1 MKKNI
6 IIVSIVIIG
15 LLAVRT
21 ILLKKPS
28 TEIQYTVKKEDL
40 VETIRVSGTFNK
52 TASDEEKALAYVN
65 YQNALSAVKTS
76 QQNKLAADA
85 TMWTKQKALLDAQ
98 NSVDY
103 KNNNITNSTT
113 KKDYT
118 DLEKYSVDGALT
130 QAQKDFTA
138 SELKYKESDIIIEAA
153 YAQVSL
159 AKIAFDNMFLNEP
172 LITIDINEVYL
183 PRILVGQK
191 ATILFDASTKKVLT
205 GAVKSIDTI
214 GTDKGGIVTYEVKV
228 SIDTIPQEIK
238 PNMTAII
245 TIETERK
252 NNVLLVPNSALILK
266 DGKYHVQVMGKKGIV
281 FTEVVVGIEGIVKT
295 EIINGLDEGTEIVAN
310 PTDK

>member
-6 IIVSIVIIG
+6 IILSIIIIG
-15 LLAVRT
+15 LLVVRT

-28 TEIQYTVKKEDL
+28 TEIRYTVKKEDL
-40 VETIRVSGTFNK
+40 IETIRVSGTFNK
-52 TASDEEKALAYVN
+52 TAKEEEKALAYVT
-65 YQNALSAVKTS
+65 YQNALNALVVS
-76 QQNKLAADA
+76 QQSKPASDA

-98 NSVDY
+98 NAVDY
-103 KNNNITNSTT
+103 KNNNITNPTT

-118 DLEKYSVDGALT
+118 DLERYSIDSALT

-138 SELKYKESDIIIEAA
+138 SELKYKESDIAIGAA

-159 AKIAFDNMFLNEP
+159 AKITYDDMFLNEP
-172 LITIDINEVYL
+172 LMTIDINEVYL
-183 PRILVGQK
+183 PRISVGQK
-191 ATILFDASTKKVLT
+191 AIILFDASTKKVLT
-205 GAVKSIDTI
+205 GTVKSIDTI
-214 GTDKGGIVTYEVKV
+214 GMDKGGIVTYEVKV

-266 DGKYHVQVMGKKGIV
+266 DEKQHVQVMGKKGIV

-295 EIINGLDEGTEIVAN
+295 EIINGLDEGAEIVAN